1 MNEIE
6 RLILKSQTPPIRN
19 RICEYCKMK
28 FYANHLNKIFCC
40 KKCGEKNYN
49 EKIRPFKLAM
59 KLLKK
64 QELDERKMAAYK
76 NSLELHENILK
87 RNIGI
92 LKKLTLDPIVG
103 TIYLLKEIADLGFNF
118 KVYSFREEIPGKV
131 ENAYFLFYGNYRIT
145 KLDYTSIKIETM
157 TTKTK

>member
-1 MNEIE
+1 
-6 RLILKSQTPPIRN
+6 
-19 RICEYCKMK
+19 
-28 FYANHLNKIFCC
+28 
-40 KKCGEKNYN
+40 
-49 EKIRPFKLAM
+49 
-59 KLLKK
+59 
-64 QELDERKMAAYK
+64 
-76 NSLELHENILK
+76 LHENILK

>member
-1 MNEIE
+1 M
-6 RLILKSQTPPIRN
+6 Q
-19 RICEYCKMK
+19 
-28 FYANHLNKIFCC
+28 
-40 KKCGEKNYN
+40 
-49 EKIRPFKLAM
+49 AM

-76 NSLELHENILK
+76 KSLELPENILK
-87 RNIGI
+87 RDIEI
-92 LKKLTLDPIVG
+92 LSKLTIDPIVG
-103 TIYLLKEIADLGFNF
+103 TIYLIKEIADLGFNF
-118 KVYSFREEIPGKV
+118 KVYSFKEKIPGKV